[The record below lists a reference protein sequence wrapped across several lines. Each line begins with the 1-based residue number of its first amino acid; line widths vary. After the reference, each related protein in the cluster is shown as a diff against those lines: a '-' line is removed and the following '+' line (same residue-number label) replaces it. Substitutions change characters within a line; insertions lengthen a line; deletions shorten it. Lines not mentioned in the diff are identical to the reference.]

1 MARTAKR
8 LVAGSQLTTSAATYY
23 TAPAL
28 TQTIIRKLTFCNT
41 TGGAVTVTAYLVTSA
56 GSASASNTITSAKS
70 LAAGETWSSPDAEGQ
85 VLEAAGFIQ
94 ALASAGTSITII
106 ASGIEIT

>member
-8 LVAGSQLTTSAATYY
+8 IIAGSQLTTSAATYY
-23 TAPAL
+23 TTPAL
-28 TQTIIRKLTFCNT
+28 TTCAIRKLTFCNT
-41 TGGAVTVTAYLVTSA
+41 TGGPVTVTAYLIPSGGTA
-56 GSASASNTITSAKS
+56 GATNTIASAKS
-70 LAAGETWSSPDAEGQ
+70 LAAGETWSCSDAEGQ

>member
-23 TAPAL
+23 TVPAL
-28 TQTIIRKLTFCNT
+28 TTCIVRKVSFTNT
-41 TGGAVTVTAYLVTSA
+41 SGSAATVTLHLITSG
-56 GSASASNTITSAKS
+56 GSASDSNKIAHTKN
-70 LAAGETWSSPDAEGQ
+70 LAAGETWSCPDAEGQ
-85 VLEAAGFIQ
+85 VLEASGFIQ
-94 ALASAGTSITII
+94 ALASAGTSITMI